1 MRSES
6 QKARLERL
14 LDERR
19 LGDYDILDELGR
31 GGMGVVFK
39 AFHRHLKRMVALK
52 VIIPNHE
59 DEATL
64 LKRFRREAELT
75 ARLSHPNIVHVYD
88 YGIINGLQFFAMDF
102 VTGTQLTTLIG
113 SPEFSLRRRVS
124 VLRQIANALEHA
136 HGHGVIHRDIKPDN
150 IIVDAGWNAH
160 LVDFGI
166 AKPTDQDGQENIT
179 RQGLAV
185 GTPHY
190 MAPEQFR
197 PKLGE
202 VGPLSDVYS
211 LGAVG
216 YHTLT
221 GRTPFEA
228 DTAHGVLIKAATTDA
243 APLFGLPSV
252 SGERLD
258 QDIHAIITRAMRK
271 ASAERYSNSQGFQDD
286 LQRWLDDEPVTA
298 RPLST
303 KERWSRL
310 YKKHHKQ
317 IMRFIMTGAAGMSLA
332 IVGITSL
339 LNQGT
344 TIRQHVVGLDDF
356 ALESSTAKA
365 QQNAATTALTEVANS
380 AELTAGVI
388 GLLSLALLIAC
399 GYLFIWRD
407 IMKTHQGNEAT
418 EVLPDEI
425 GNVADE
431 L

>member
-1 MRSES
+1 MRSEG
-6 QKARLERL
+6 QKYRLERL
-14 LDERR
+14 LNERR

-59 DEATL
+59 DEEML
-64 LKRFRREAELT
+64 LKRLRREAELT

-88 YGIINGLQFFAMDF
+88 YGITSGLQYFAMDF

-124 VLRQIANALEHA
+124 VLGQIADALAHA
-136 HGHGVIHRDIKPDN
+136 HGHDVIHRDIKPDN
-150 IIVDAGWNAH
+150 IIVDAGWHAH

-166 AKPTDQDGQENIT
+166 AKPTDENGHENIT

-197 PKLGE
+197 PKLGAS
-202 VGPLSDVYS
+202 GPLSDVYS

-228 DTAHGVLIKAATTDA
+228 DTPHGVLIKAATSEA
-243 APLFGLPSV
+243 ASLAMLPCV
-252 SGERLD
+252 SGEPLD
-258 QDIHAIITRAMRK
+258 DDLDAVIARAMSK
-271 ASAERYSNSQGFQDD
+271 QSAKRYTNANAFKED
-286 LQRWLDDEPVTA
+286 LERWLADEPVSA
-298 RPLST
+298 RPLSP
-303 KERWSRL
+303 KERSKRLIKKHERTIRRFLLTAAATLSLLVLAIGILLYSRL
-310 YKKHHKQ
+310 ETLRSTHSIAKISLQ
-317 IMRFIMTGAAGMSLA
+317 SVTARAQQEATIVALQEAAAVAGM
-332 IVGITSL
+332 G
-339 LNQGT
+339 
-344 TIRQHVVGLDDF
+344 
-356 ALESSTAKA
+356 ALILSF
-365 QQNAATTALTEVANS
+365 
-380 AELTAGVI
+380 
-388 GLLSLALLIAC
+388 LSLC
-399 GYLFIWRD
+399 GLSICCYLFIWRD
-407 IMKTHQGNEAT
+407 IISENAETEPMEAA
-418 EVLPDEI
+418 PSDI
-425 GNVADE
+425 GSVADE